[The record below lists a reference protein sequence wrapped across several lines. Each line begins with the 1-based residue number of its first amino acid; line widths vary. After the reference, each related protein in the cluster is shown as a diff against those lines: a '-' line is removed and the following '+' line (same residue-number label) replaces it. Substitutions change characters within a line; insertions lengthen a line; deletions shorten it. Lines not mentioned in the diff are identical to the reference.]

1 MGNVG
6 SISAALLHKEGFRVI
21 AVSDVSGGICCSE
34 GLNIPEIRQYL
45 SVKGNLLKD
54 YNAEGVKHI
63 SNAELLSTE
72 CDILVPAALENQIN
86 GGNADAIRAKIIV
99 EGANGPTTAEADAI
113 LEAKGITVVPDIL
126 ANAGGVVVSYFEWV
140 QNIES
145 FHWTVEDVN
154 NRLEKIM
161 NDAFDNVWEKA
172 TEKGQSM
179 RTGAYLV
186 ALSRVV
192 EAQKLRGIWP

>member
-1 MGNVG
+1 MCR
-6 SISAALLHKEGFRVI
+6 IF
-21 AVSDVSGGICCSE
+21 
-34 GLNIPEIRQYL
+34 
-45 SVKGNLLKD
+45 
-54 YNAEGVKHI
+54 
-63 SNAELLSTE
+63 
-72 CDILVPAALENQIN
+72 
-86 GGNADAIRAKIIV
+86 
-99 EGANGPTTAEADAI
+99 
-113 LEAKGITVVPDIL
+113 L